1 MSMTRIHNI
10 QHVLEAKT
18 RRWWFFVGIILLQL
32 IPPYASKGFS
42 VPEWGNIIGYTLSK
56 AWVHSLE
63 SAFPIFHAIPY
74 VLILCVVLLKNRIA
88 RIFSI
93 CVGLSYVFFAIVQDI
108 AVTPK
113 YGLSI
118 VTVNVLMFLLVAA
131 AWFWEGIALK
141 NEFSSGKQSVW
152 KYLLIAPAFL
162 ALWYPAKNGH
172 TPDFSLIHMLTG
184 PSGVAFC
191 LMTPVYL
198 TVLVFCYPQV
208 NMVTLRVTGVV
219 GTILGLYNVV
229 PTVIVWSDTAWWN
242 GILHLPLLLI
252 SLLAVVLSMRTQ
264 REHKRDMT
272 SA

>member
-1 MSMTRIHNI
+1 MQRIEHIQSILETR
-10 QHVLEAKT
+10 T
-18 RRWWFFVGIILLQL
+18 RKWWFFALLIFLQFMV
-32 IPPYASKGFS
+32 PPYASKGFDFAK
-42 VPEWGNIIGYTLSK
+42 WGNIIGYTLSR
-56 AWVHSLE
+56 AWVHSLKP
-63 SAFPIFHAIPY
+63 AFPIFHAIPY
-74 VLILCVVLLKNRIA
+74 VLILCVVLLKNRMA

-93 CVGLSYVFFAIVQDI
+93 CVGLSYVFSAIVQDI
-108 AVTPK
+108 AVAPK

-118 VTVNVLMFLLVAA
+118 VTINILMLLLVSA

-141 NEFSSGKQSVW
+141 NEFSSVKQSVW

-162 ALWYPAKNGH
+162 ALWYPAKNAH

-191 LMTPVYL
+191 LTTPAYL
-198 TVLVFCYPQV
+198 TVLIFCYPQV

-219 GTILGLYNVV
+219 GAILGLYNVF

-242 GILHLPLLLI
+242 GILHFPLLLI
-252 SLLAVVLSMRTQ
+252 SLLAVVLSMRTE
-264 REHKRDMT
+264 REHKRDIT